1 MIHALRAERR
11 ESRSAESN
19 EREEEVALLRKRLRA
34 GLTIYTCL
42 RSVSSSGMSR
52 TLDLY
57 YVEKGEIVRITWSA
71 AKALRWNYD
80 RRKEA
85 LRVQG
90 CGMDMGFHT
99 VYTLSYYLFG
109 NSRALRHRW
118 L

>member
-1 MIHALRAERR
+1 M
-11 ESRSAESN
+11 SAKSN
-19 EREEEVALLRKRLRA
+19 ERDDEVALLRKQLRA
-34 GLTIYTCL
+34 GMTIYTCL

-57 YVEKGEIVRITWSA
+57 YVENGEIFRITWSA
-71 AKALRWNYD
+71 AKVLEWTYD

-85 LRVQG
+85 LRVHG

-99 VYTLSYYLFG
+99 VHTLSYHLFG
-109 NSRALRHRW
+109 NSRALQHRW